1 MKHDPFTISLLLQL
15 LPVAT
20 ACPKPTRCPYCP
32 ADVPLHWT
40 IFGFYLR
47 YAGDLDEPSK
57 KIAVVRYWCSI
68 AERSFSLLP
77 HFLLPYCR
85 TQTGLVLQCL
95 RALLIDGVAL
105 NTLARKVGVTRSTLR
120 SLRAS
125 FLGTLAKLRLPW
137 HEGALNAAR
146 FLTML
151 AHKKTT
157 AVVDLFRGW
166 KECEPKLCIVGIYL
180 R

>member
-1 MKHDPFTISLLLQL
+1 MKPDPFSISLLLQL
-15 LPVAT
+15 MSAI
-20 ACPKPTRCPYCP
+20 AICPKPTRCPYCP
-32 ADVPLHWT
+32 ADVPQHWT
-40 IFGFYLR
+40 IWGFYLR

-57 KIAVVRYWCSI
+57 KIAVVRYWCRI
-68 AERSFSLLP
+68 AGRSFSLLP

-95 RALLIDGVAL
+95 RALLIDGAAL

-125 FLGTLAKLRLPW
+125 FLGTLWKLRLPW

-146 FLTML
+146 FLAML
-151 AHKKTT
+151 AQKKTA